1 MPINY
6 AEAMQCT
13 PDAIAD
19 AERTHANLT
28 AGGHNPIDLTVDD
41 VIGAVAF
48 CEALEATGFA
58 PSRPSDLLNL
68 ALVVSNATRKIHDAP
83 DTQSAVIEM
92 CKVLGSCV
100 RYLGGKKAKTDRP
113 KWRH

>member
-13 PDAIAD
+13 PDALAD
-19 AERTHANLT
+19 AERTHASLT
-28 AGGHNPIDLTVDD
+28 AGGHDPLGITVDD

-48 CEALEATGFA
+48 LEALEATGFA
-58 PSRPSDLLNL
+58 PARPSDQLNL
-68 ALVVSNATRKIHDAP
+68 ALVVANATRKIHDAQ
-83 DTQSAVIEM
+83 DTETAVLEM
-92 CKVLGSCV
+92 CKVLGTCV
-100 RYLGGKKAKTDRP
+100 RYLGGKKAKTARP